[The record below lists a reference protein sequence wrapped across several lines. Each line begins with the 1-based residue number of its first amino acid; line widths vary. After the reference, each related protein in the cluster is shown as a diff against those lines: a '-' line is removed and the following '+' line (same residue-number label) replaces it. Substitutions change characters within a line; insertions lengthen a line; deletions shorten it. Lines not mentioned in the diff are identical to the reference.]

1 MTVSQLVILLVA
13 MMTIAVVALVVALL
27 CIWEI
32 SKARRLYEQQPGE
45 GKRRKNLSLRGYVP

>member
-27 CIWEI
+27 CIWET
-32 SKARRLYEQQPGE
+32 SRAMRRYERLLRE
-45 GKRRKNLSLRGYVP
+45 GTKR